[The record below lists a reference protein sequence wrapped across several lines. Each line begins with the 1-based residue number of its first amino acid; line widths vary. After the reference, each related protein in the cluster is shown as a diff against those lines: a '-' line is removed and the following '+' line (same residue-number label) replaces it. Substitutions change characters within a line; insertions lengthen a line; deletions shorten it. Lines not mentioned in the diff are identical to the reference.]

1 MCPPKADRDTGSGA
15 SDLLEMCSNMKPVRE
30 AGLERRIK
38 KSKSMTLA
46 SAWPQRAPEHK
57 LQRKSLSHLEAKE
70 LGVHTLEPVTAT
82 GYFRD
87 L

>member
-1 MCPPKADRDTGSGA
+1 MGSGA
-15 SDLLEMCSNMKPVRE
+15 SDLLERCSNMKPVRE

-46 SAWPQRAPEHK
+46 SAWPQGAPEHK
-57 LQRKSLSHLEAKE
+57 SQRKSLSHLEAKE
-70 LGVHTLEPVTAT
+70 LCFHTPEPVMAT
-82 GYFRD
+82 GFFRD